1 MRAVRDFFL
10 FVGVLRAVYVCVR
23 AGCGC
28 QSVQPVRMMMLM
40 KLVAVGAPLY
50 PIAKH
55 SRAGENLQGLW
66 LSGAPG
72 LRMRICNPGL
82 ET

>member
-1 MRAVRDFFL
+1 MRMSDCAACEDDDADE
-10 FVGVLRAVYVCVR
+10 G
-23 AGCGC
+23 G
-28 QSVQPVRMMMLM
+28 
-40 KLVAVGAPLY
+40 AVGAPLY
-50 PIAKH
+50 HIPRREA
-55 SRAGENLQGLW
+55 AGENLQGLW

>member
-1 MRAVRDFFL
+1 MSARAACEDDDADE
-10 FVGVLRAVYVCVR
+10 G
-23 AGCGC
+23 G
-28 QSVQPVRMMMLM
+28 
-40 KLVAVGAPLY
+40 AVGAPLY
-50 PIAKH
+50 PIANH
-55 SRAGENLQGLW
+55 SRAERRLEKNLQGLW